1 VRLKVGIKIA
11 SVSPKE
17 DSGFMKFKVFALAM
31 GASCMLLAGCN
42 SVSDGVVRANSK
54 IQTMVYDAAGRV
66 QSWTDPEQYERTQ
79 ANVPDT
85 RYCYK
90 SLGDIVC
97 YNAPQPNMSNPL
109 FGSQGYAAAA
119 MPAVQHVQMMPELKA
134 IAVPVTPV
142 SEPQATAKPKLLA
155 EPKPLM
161 SRF

>member
-1 VRLKVGIKIA
+1 
-11 SVSPKE
+11 
-17 DSGFMKFKVFALAM
+17 MKMNAFALIV

-54 IQTMVYDAAGRV
+54 FQTMVYNAAGRV
-66 QSWTDPEQYERTQ
+66 QSWTDPEQYERMKG
-79 ANVPDT
+79 NVPDT

-119 MPAVQHVQMMPELKA
+119 MPAMQQVQMMPEPA
-134 IAVPVTPV
+134 SVAVPVTSV
-142 SEPQATAKPKLLA
+142 SDGKASDAAPKTLAEPQA
-155 EPKPLM
+155 LM